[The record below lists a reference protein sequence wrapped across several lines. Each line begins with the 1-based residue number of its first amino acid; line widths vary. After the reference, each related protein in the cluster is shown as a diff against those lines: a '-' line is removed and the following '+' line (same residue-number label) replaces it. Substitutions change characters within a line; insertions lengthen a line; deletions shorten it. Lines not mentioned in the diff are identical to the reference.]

1 MNKIFVI
8 FNQQH
13 KKFDQNIAFFT
24 KILEKVDQNLRD
36 VDKNIILKKITGK
49 SDQNLQKFDKNK
61 IFRAKTG
68 GLWHNTP
75 PNRFNRSKI
84 IQANSA
90 IMMAMVGW
98 GYKYFNRH
106 KP

>member
-8 FNQQH
+8 FHQQH

-61 IFRAKTG
+61 IFRAKTW

-75 PNRFNRSKI
+75 PNRFNR
-84 IQANSA
+84 
-90 IMMAMVGW
+90 
-98 GYKYFNRH
+98 
-106 KP
+106 